1 MGRAWRIEFDGAFY
15 HVMSR
20 GNEGRNIFF
29 DDNDRYG
36 FLGVVGEISERFE
49 IDIFAYVLMDN
60 HYHLLIR
67 TQQANLSKAMQWLG
81 VTYTRRFNNKHSR
94 IGHLFQGR
102 FKSIIVQND
111 IYLMQ
116 LSCYIHRNPLKS
128 GTVDRLA
135 QYLWSSYPV
144 YAYGKKGPQWLST
157 ELILSQFDKK
167 DRHRGYREK
176 VQKYAKEE
184 TRLLENLRHG
194 MILGSKKFVDKIR
207 KTYIAEAPHRE
218 IPQQK
223 SMFREFDPDSLLDK
237 AAKILNCDVRRFRQ
251 SSRISSSDKA
261 DRDILVYALWKTGML
276 TNEKIGELFGVT
288 SSSISHSVGAMKS
301 KFQTDRQ
308 LQDKFNQIYSL
319 FKI

>member
-29 DDNDRYG
+29 ADDDRQG
-36 FLGVVGEISERFE
+36 FLGAVGQFSERFK

-67 TQQANLSKAMQWLG
+67 TQRANLSKAMQWLG

-116 LSCYIHRNPLKS
+116 LSCYIHRNPLRA
-128 GTVDRLA
+128 GAVNRLA
-135 QYLWSSYPV
+135 QYHWSSYPV

-157 ELILSQFDKK
+157 ELILSQVNEKS
-167 DRHRGYREK
+167 RHRSYREK
-176 VQKYAKEE
+176 VQGYAKEE
-184 TRLLENLRHG
+184 KLLLEDLQHG
-194 MILGSKKFVDKIR
+194 MILGSKRFVDKIR
-207 KTYIAEAPHRE
+207 STYLPQIPHRE

-223 SMFREFDPDSLLDK
+223 SMFKEFNAASFLDE
-237 AAKILNCDVRRFRQ
+237 AAKILNCDIRRFQQ
-251 SSRISSSDKA
+251 SSRISSSDKV
-261 DRDILVYALWKTGML
+261 DRDILIYALWKTGML
-276 TNEKIGELFGVT
+276 TNEKIGGLFGVT
-288 SSSISHSVGAMKS
+288 SSSISHSVRALSLKL
-301 KFQTDRQ
+301 KKDRQ
-308 LQDKFNQIYSL
+308 SRDKLEHVYSL

>member
-1 MGRAWRIEFDGAFY
+1 
-15 HVMSR
+15 
-20 GNEGRNIFF
+20 
-29 DDNDRYG
+29 
-36 FLGVVGEISERFE
+36 
-49 IDIFAYVLMDN
+49 AYVLMN
-60 HYHLLIR
+60 SHYHLLIR
-67 TQQANLSKAMQWLG
+67 TQRANLSKAMQWLG

-116 LSCYIHRNPLKS
+116 LSCYIHRNPLKA

-135 QYLWSSYPV
+135 QYRWSSYPV

-176 VQKYAKEE
+176 VQRYAKEE
-184 TRLLENLRHG
+184 KHLLEDLRHG
-194 MILGSKKFVDKIR
+194 MILGSKNFVDKIR
-207 KTYIAEAPHRE
+207 STYIPEAPHRE

-223 SMFREFDPDSLLDK
+223 SMFREFNPASFLDK
-237 AAKILNCDVRRFRQ
+237 AAKILNCDIRRFRQ

-261 DRDILVYALWKTGML
+261 DRDILVYALWKTGKL

-288 SSSISHSVGAMKS
+288 SSSISHSVRAMKL
-301 KFQTDRQ
+301 KLQTDRQ
-308 LQDKFNQIYSL
+308 SKNKLNQIYSL

>member
-94 IGHLFQGR
+94 IG
-102 FKSIIVQND
+102 
-111 IYLMQ
+111 
-116 LSCYIHRNPLKS
+116 
-128 GTVDRLA
+128 
-135 QYLWSSYPV
+135 
-144 YAYGKKGPQWLST
+144 
-157 ELILSQFDKK
+157 
-167 DRHRGYREK
+167 
-176 VQKYAKEE
+176 
-184 TRLLENLRHG
+184 
-194 MILGSKKFVDKIR
+194 
-207 KTYIAEAPHRE
+207 
-218 IPQQK
+218 
-223 SMFREFDPDSLLDK
+223 
-237 AAKILNCDVRRFRQ
+237 
-251 SSRISSSDKA
+251 
-261 DRDILVYALWKTGML
+261 
-276 TNEKIGELFGVT
+276 ELFGV
-288 SSSISHSVGAMKS
+288 SSSCISHIVWAMNLKLQ
-301 KFQTDRQ
+301 KDRQ
-308 LQDKFNQIYSL
+308 AKDKLNQIYSL

>member
-1 MGRAWRIEFDGAFY
+1 MGRAWRIEFDGALY

-29 DDNDRYG
+29 DDKDRYG
-36 FLGVVGEISERFE
+36 FLGVVGETSERFE

-67 TQQANLSKAMQWLG
+67 TQRANLSKAMQWLG

-116 LSCYIHRNPLKS
+116 LSCYIHRNPLRA
-128 GTVDRLA
+128 GAVDRLA
-135 QYLWSSYPV
+135 QYRWSSYPV
-144 YAYGKKGPQWLST
+144 YAYGKKGPHWLST
-157 ELILSQFDKK
+157 ELIFSQFDKK
-167 DRHRGYREK
+167 GRHRGYREK
-176 VQKYAKEE
+176 VQGYAKEE
-184 TRLLENLRHG
+184 KHLLEDLRHG
-194 MILGSKKFVDKIR
+194 MILGSERFVDKIR
-207 KTYIAEAPHRE
+207 STYIPEAPHRE

-223 SMFREFDPDSLLDK
+223 SVYREFNPASFLDK
-237 AAKILNCDVRRFRQ
+237 AAKILNCDIKRFRQ

-261 DRDILVYALWKTGML
+261 DRDMLVYALWKTGML

-288 SSSISHSVGAMKS
+288 FSSISHSVGAMNLKLQ
-301 KFQTDRQ
+301 KDRQ
-308 LQDKFNQIYSL
+308 SRDKLNQIYSL